1 MADSRRHFRRYVMG
15 AIVAAVTAAV
25 SGCGRQEPPTS
36 ATPTAR
42 LRIVTG
48 PPGLAFKPLG
58 EALAAAY
65 SRVLPDLRF
74 DVVDTAGTVEN
85 LQRLQ
90 SGHADLAFAVGN
102 AVYAAYNGLDAEFR
116 PSADNLRAIAVL
128 HPSTVHVLVP
138 AGSKART
145 VADLEGRVAIGP
157 AGTQVTSRLVIEE
170 FGRPSRVVVDRQL
183 SLIDAVDALAAGTLD
198 AAIVVGPDPLDV
210 VLRATAKGARL
221 LPIARRHVQRLRS
234 DYPFLRPGE
243 IPADVYPGARRAVAT
258 MLVDVLLVTRAG
270 VEDELVR
277 RLTSALFDVLP
288 DLATRFEYLRLI
300 NVQRAPA
307 TPVPLHPGAAL
318 FYRERELQR

>member
-1 MADSRRHFRRYVMG
+1 MAV
-15 AIVAAVTAAV
+15 VTAAV
-25 SGCGRQEPPTS
+25 GSCGQGEPPRS
-36 ATPTAR
+36 ATPAAR

-65 SRVLPDLRF
+65 SQVLPDVRF
-74 DVVDTAGTVEN
+74 DVVDTAGTVDN

-90 SGHADLAFAVGN
+90 SGDAELAFSVGN
-102 AVYAAYNGLDAEFR
+102 AVYAAYNGLDSEFR
-116 PSADNLRAIAVL
+116 PAANNLRAVAVL

-145 VADLEGRVAIGP
+145 VADLQGRVAIGP
-157 AGTQVTSRLVIEE
+157 AGTQVTSKLIIEK
-170 FGRPSRVVVDRQL
+170 FGQPSRIVVDQTL
-183 SLIDAVDALAAGTLD
+183 SLIDAADALGAGQLD
-198 AAIVVGPDPLDV
+198 AAIVVGPDPTDV
-210 VLRATAKGARL
+210 VQRATSNGARL
-221 LPIARRHVQRLRS
+221 LPLVGRDVQRLRS

-243 IPADVYPGARRAVAT
+243 IPAGIYAGAPRSVAT
-258 MLVDVLLVTRAG
+258 MLVDGLLVTRAG
-270 VEDELVR
+270 LEDELVR

-288 DLATRFEYLRLI
+288 RLASTFDYLRLI

-307 TPVPLHPGAAL
+307 TPIPLHPGAAL